1 MPASLKNL
9 PRNYYRLEE
18 YFALEKAS
26 DARYEYWDG
35 DLVCMSGGTPKHYIL
50 SGNIHFQFS
59 QQLAGKKYQAYT
71 EGIPIKTPKL
81 PPYRYADGSV
91 VCGESRFEN
100 MRGIHALVNPLLIV
114 EVMSETTA
122 EADKGEK
129 RIAYQA
135 IKSLQEYLL
144 VSQEAPQVTQYIRQG
159 DFWIV
164 KDYADLSTTIELPS
178 INGHLSLAAIYAHVS
193 FDETE

>member
-1 MPASLKNL
+1 MAANLKNL
-9 PRNYYRLEE
+9 PRNYYTLEE

-50 SGNIHFQFS
+50 SSNIHLQLG
-59 QQLAGKKYQAYT
+59 QQLKGKKCQAYT

-100 MRGIHALVNPLLIV
+100 MRGIHALVNPLIV
-114 EVMSETTA
+114 VELMSPTTA

-144 VSQEAPQVTQYIRQG
+144 VSQDEPQVTQYIRQG
-159 DFWIV
+159 DFWVV
-164 KDYADLSTTIELPS
+164 KDYADLSAMLELPS
-178 INGHLSLAAIYAHVS
+178 INGQLSLAAVYADVS
-193 FDETE
+193 FDEAE